1 MGRGVR
7 GGMGCAKAGQLGN
20 NCNYVGRR
28 FLAWAYLVNLWEIQA
43 SIFPFCHI
51 SQLTC
56 FLLDSPPLATPPL
69 QLGKFVTCSYR
80 NSSRG
85 GGEWLSDPTVLRD
98 HFPGPGKGP
107 APRLRASDSAPAW
120 PSLSPASAS
129 PAGTR
134 PWPRPRG
141 LLSPKPPALPARPD
155 PYSPAPPPPSSCGV
169 RTAHSRFRFPR
180 GLRLPPRPPGPL
192 PLRDR
197 TKLEPRSEFAPGAL
211 APTCCPVAA
220 RRARTFLP
228 SHPGSSV
235 CFCPA
240 LVCEIRQREGT
251 GHTQG
256 PPSPRSAK
264 VDIIRS
270 ISRSKKLSKLTRP
283 QSCCT

>member
-1 MGRGVR
+1 MGNPGLCISLLSQFPTYVFREIPRHSSWGNSLLALIEIPRGVGEMAFR
-7 GGMGCAKAGQLGN
+7 PHCAARTFPGLWQ
-20 NCNYVGRR
+20 GRR
-28 FLAWAYLVNLWEIQA
+28 TSAAG
-43 SIFPFCHI
+43 
-51 SQLTC
+51 
-56 FLLDSPPLATPPL
+56 
-69 QLGKFVTCSYR
+69 LGQR
-80 NSSRG
+80 SRAAGPRVG
-85 GGEWLSDPTVLRD
+85 G
-98 HFPGPGKGP
+98 
-107 APRLRASDSAPAW
+107 
-120 PSLSPASAS
+120 LSPASTS

-192 PLRDR
+192 PLLDR
-197 TKLEPRSEFAPGAL
+197 AKLEPRSEFAPDAL
-211 APTCCPVAA
+211 APTCRPEAT

-228 SHPGSSV
+228 SDPGSRV

-240 LVCEIRQREGT
+240 PVCEIRQREET

-256 PPSPRSAK
+256 PQRPRSAK

-270 ISRSKKLSKLTRP
+270 VSRSKKLSKLTRP
-283 QSCCT
+283 QSCCS